1 MAAEDAC
8 GRIGYWIPL
17 NKHMANTIAKSCR
30 DNETQRDNEQRD
42 SFKQTD
48 RTEFHQVGLNFFLM
62 SKTQKDQ
69 NQDDLNL

>member
-30 DNETQRDNEQRD
+30 DNETQRDNEKRETVLNRQTGS
-42 SFKQTD
+42 SFVRSDQT
-48 RTEFHQVGLNFFLM
+48 F
-62 SKTQKDQ
+62 S
-69 NQDDLNL
+69 